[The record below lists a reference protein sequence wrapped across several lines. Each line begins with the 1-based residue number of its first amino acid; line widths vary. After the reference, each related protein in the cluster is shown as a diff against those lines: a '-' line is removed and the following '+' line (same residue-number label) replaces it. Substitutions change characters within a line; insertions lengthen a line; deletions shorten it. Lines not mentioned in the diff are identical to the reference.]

1 MVLISAA
8 IAAQAM
14 ANQNEA
20 FFKTDRM
27 VIAVKGGFISKITSL
42 DGRDYLAS
50 VQRAPLLSLRIK
62 GTTVQPESM
71 KWIAR
76 TGRIVLSYNQGKVR
90 VEIVA
95 VCKPTHISFE
105 LVKLTPKKD
114 VDLAI
119 WGPYPTTITKSI
131 GETVGV
137 VHDDEYAVGIQA
149 LNAKTLGGY
158 PNTEDDVEPSYDI
171 FASGNLVDVSGED
184 AMKDL
189 YRGDTAK
196 QTPFGSVLQAYTRD
210 RSKQRII
217 ENWGHKYYVAP
228 PYRDGGLVG
237 SKIAL
242 FGCPASEALPTIGK
256 IEIAEGLP
264 HPILD
269 GAWAKVSPNATES
282 YLIIGFGEN
291 DLDQAI
297 ALTKKAGLRYL
308 YTDSCFETWGHFK
321 LHSDRFPDGWTSMKR
336 CVDRAKEQGIRLGV
350 HTLSNFITTNDPY
363 VTPVPDKRLAIVGS
377 SKLASSLSA
386 SAKSILIDDPKF
398 FNQMQNNT
406 LRTVRVG
413 DELIEYESVSTSAP
427 WTLLNCKRGS
437 FGTMATSHRKGSMI
451 SKLMDHGY
459 RTFLTD
465 ADLTVEMS
473 KSIANF
479 FNETGLLQLSL
490 DGLEGNWSTGMGQF
504 GRTLMTKTW
513 YDNLRSDLRGQV
525 INDASNPGHFNWHIY
540 TRMNWGEPWYA
551 GFRESQTQYRLM
563 NQRYYQRNL
572 MPSMLGWFSMSAET
586 SLEDAE
592 WLLARAAGFDA
603 GFCLCTSPQTVGA
616 NGDGEAILESIKE
629 WEKARLAGA
638 FSVSQK
644 QRLRLLSNE
653 FRLEPSGSGWR
664 LIPVYSVK
672 GRLPASGSISY
683 PLHNRFV
690 SQPLQLIVQVPA
702 KTVVTSLSFAVA
714 DSKLSFTEPLVG
726 PCAVRFDGQKATLLT
741 PQWKVVRSI
750 PFKGSVSVPKGGEM
764 VNVSGSVLGD
774 APSETK
780 LEFRLVGPSEE
791 ILPSQ

>member
-1 MVLISAA
+1 MLLISSAFA
-8 IAAQAM
+8 LQAVL
-14 ANQNEA
+14 
-20 FFKTDRM
+20 T
-27 VIAVKGGFISKITSL
+27 ISTNDLTVQLRDGKVVSL
-42 DGRDYLAS
+42 RSKAGTEYMPAG
-50 VQRAPLLSLRIK
+50 QTAPLLQLRVSGKTLSPDSMRWSDRSKNLTLLFDRSLVKAVVKIK
-62 GTTVQPESM
+62 E
-71 KWIAR
+71 
-76 TGRIVLSYNQGKVR
+76 
-90 VEIVA
+90 E
-95 VCKPTHISFE
+95 PTHATFE
-105 LVKLTPKKD
+105 LVSLTPKRNI
-114 VDLAI
+114 DLAI
-119 WGPYPTTITKSI
+119 WGPYPAAISKSI

-137 VHDDEYAVGIQA
+137 VHDDVYAIGIQA

-210 RSKQRII
+210 RSKERII
-217 ENWGHKYYVAP
+217 ENWGHRFYVAP

-237 SKIAL
+237 SKVAL
-242 FGCPASEALPTIGK
+242 FGCPASEALATIGK
-256 IEIAEGLP
+256 IEVAEGLP

-269 GAWAKVSPNATES
+269 GVWAKISPNATES
-282 YLIIGFGEN
+282 YLIVGFGEK

-297 ALTKKAGLRYL
+297 SLTKKAGLRYL

-321 LHSDRFPDGWTSMKR
+321 LNAERFPSGWTGMKR
-336 CVDRAKEQGIRLGV
+336 CVDRAKAQGVRLGV

-363 VTPVPDKRLAIVGS
+363 VTPIPDKRLAVVGS
-377 SKLASSLSA
+377 SKLATTLSA
-386 SAKSILIDDPKF
+386 TSSSVIVEDPRF

-413 DELIEYESVSTSAP
+413 DELVEYESVSSSAP
-427 WTLLNCKRGS
+427 WTLLNCKRGA
-437 FGTMATSHRKGSMI
+437 FGTAAAPHLKGATV

-459 RTFLTD
+459 RTFLTN
-465 ADLTVEMS
+465 ADLTIEVS
-473 KSIANF
+473 KTIARF
-479 FNETGLLQLSL
+479 FNETGLQQLSL
-490 DGLEGNWSTGMGQF
+490 DGLEGNWSTGMGQY

-513 YDNLRSDLRGQV
+513 YDNLIPELKGQV

-603 GFCLCTSPQTVGA
+603 GFCLCTSPQTVSA
-616 NGDGEAILESIKE
+616 NGGGEAILEAIRE
-629 WEKARLAGA
+629 WEKARLSGA
-638 FSVSQK
+638 FSASQK
-644 QRLRLLSNE
+644 ARLKLLANE
-653 FRLEPSGSGWR
+653 FHLEPKGSGWL
-664 LIPVYSVK
+664 LIPVSSVK
-672 GRLPASGSISY
+672 GRLPVSGSISY
-683 PLHNRFV
+683 PLHNRFS

-702 KTVVTSLSFAVA
+702 KTTVTGLSFGVA

-726 PCAVRFDGQKATLLT
+726 PCAVRFDGRKASLLT
-741 PQWKVVRSI
+741 PQWKVMRSL
-750 PFKGSVSVPKGGEM
+750 PFEGSVSVPKGGEM
-764 VNVSGSVLGD
+764 VNVIGSVSGD
-774 APSETK
+774 APGETK
-780 LEFRLVGPSEE
+780 LEFRLVGPGDE
-791 ILPSQ
+791 ILPSP